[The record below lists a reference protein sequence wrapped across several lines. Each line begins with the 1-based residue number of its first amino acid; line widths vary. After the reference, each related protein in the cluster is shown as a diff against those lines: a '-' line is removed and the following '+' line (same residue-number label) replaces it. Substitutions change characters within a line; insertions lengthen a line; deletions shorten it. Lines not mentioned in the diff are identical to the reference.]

1 MFQVSTSIDKTAGLA
16 EFFFAGF
23 ASDGSPV
30 YPGSRVCQL
39 LRGVGRGND
48 TLWFNTVAREFPDGS
63 FITALYGELFESVIR
78 FGVLP
83 AELTAEESS
92 ARADFLVSKAGMLLD
107 ALSDWFAAHLDSD
120 GVFPGA
126 VQMLCDAVGDTSK
139 ETVKRRMLESD
150 RFAHDRVFRYLDGV
164 LVAVKPDAVKPVDK
178 FFGFGGVRHIY
189 RDHFKDFREGRGN
202 VPLLIYSLPGYGKT
216 SMTLS
221 HALDMEN
228 SVVIL
233 PEPEDLGG
241 RWIELVSSLA
251 LRKDHLFVVFF
262 DDIDPNAVDWYSF
275 RTHVGGVFSMPENV
289 MPVLSSNY
297 EFPAGILSRGRKVS
311 FPVFDEVRCTEM
323 IEDFLLS
330 FGLKNP
336 PHQLISLI
344 GADYTEEFGQKK
356 FTELSPRTLM
366 RYLQIYMNDRNKRRT
381 MVEMSMGEMVTRPDA
396 ELFYEFNINLMRD
409 LYGEEYITRLRNEK
423 LKNL

>member
-1 MFQVSTSIDKTAGLA
+1 VSTLTDKISCLT
-16 EFFFAGF
+16 EFFFADF
-23 ASDGSPV
+23 SADGSPE
-30 YPGSRVCQL
+30 YRAGRVCQL
-39 LRGVGRGND
+39 LRGIGRGSEP
-48 TLWFNTVAREFPDGS
+48 LWFNTAAREFPGS
-63 FITALYGELFESVIR
+63 SLITALYGELFEAVIR

-83 AELTAEESS
+83 EDLANGSDNEKAEFLIS
-92 ARADFLVSKAGMLLD
+92 RAGAFLEALKEYFAGSLD
-107 ALSDWFAAHLDSD
+107 DDTILP
-120 GVFPGA
+120 GV
-126 VQMLCDAVGDTSK
+126 VKELCDAIGDT
-139 ETVKRRMLESD
+139 TRDAVVNRLLESD
-150 RFAHDRVFRYLDGV
+150 RFAHDRVFRYLDGG

-189 RDHFKDFREGRGN
+189 RDHFNDFRQGKCN

-221 HALDMEN
+221 HALDIEK

-241 RWIELVSSLA
+241 RWIELVSA
-251 LRKDHLFVVFF
+251 LSRRKDHLFVVFF

-289 MPVLSSNY
+289 LPVLSSNY

-336 PHQLISLI
+336 PAQLISLI

>member
-1 MFQVSTSIDKTAGLA
+1 MSALTDKISGFT
-16 EFFFAGF
+16 EFFFADF
-23 ASDGSPV
+23 SADGTAG
-30 YPGSRVCQL
+30 YPSGRVCQL
-39 LRGVGRGND
+39 LRGIGRGSE
-48 TLWFNTVAREFPDGS
+48 TLWFNTAAKEFPEGS
-63 FITALYGELFESVIR
+63 LVTALYGELFEAVIR

-83 AELTAEESS
+83 EELTDRNDNS
-92 ARADFLVSKAGMLLD
+92 RADFLISRASLFLD
-107 ALSDWFAAHLDSD
+107 ALKEFFSSHLDD
-120 GVFPGA
+120 DTIIPGA
-126 VQMLCDAVGDTSK
+126 VKALCDAVGDTSK
-139 ETVKRRMLESD
+139 QCVVKRLLESD
-150 RFAHDRVFRYLDGV
+150 RFAHDRVFRYLDGG

-178 FFGFGGVRHIY
+178 FFGFAGVRHIY
-189 RDHFKDFREGRGN
+189 RDHFKDFRQGRSN

-221 HALDMEN
+221 HALDIEN

-241 RWIELVSSLA
+241 RWIELVSVLA
-251 LRKDHLFVVFF
+251 RRKDHLFVVFF

-289 MPVLSSNY
+289 LPVLSSNY

-366 RYLQIYMNDRNKRRT
+366 RYLQIYMNDSNKRRT

>member
-1 MFQVSTSIDKTAGLA
+1 MSTTADRISRLT
-16 EFFFAGF
+16 EFFFADFSADG
-23 ASDGSPV
+23 ASV
-30 YPGSRVCQL
+30 YPSGRVCQL
-39 LRGVGRGND
+39 LRGIGRGSQ
-48 TLWFNTVAREFPDGS
+48 TLWFNTAAREFSDGS
-63 FITALYGELFESVIR
+63 FITALYGELFEAVIR

-83 AELTAEESS
+83 EDLASENKSTKAE
-92 ARADFLVSKAGMLLD
+92 FLISKVSEFTGELKAY
-107 ALSDWFAAHLDSD
+107 FASHLDND
-120 GVFPGA
+120 AILPQV
-126 VQMLCDAVGDTSK
+126 VKELCDAIGDTSV
-139 ETVKRRMLESD
+139 TSVVKRLLASD
-150 RFAHDRVFRYLDGV
+150 RFAHDRVFRYLDGG

-189 RDHFKDFREGRGN
+189 RDHFNDFRCGKSN

-221 HALDMEN
+221 HALDIEN

-233 PEPEDLGG
+233 PEPEDLAG
-241 RWIELVSSLA
+241 RWIELVAQLA
-251 LRKDHLFVVFF
+251 RRRDHLFVVFF

-289 MPVLSSNY
+289 LPVLSSNY

-381 MVEMSMGEMVTRPDA
+381 MVEMSMGELVTRPDA